1 MDVKTAGRTVQVFE
15 LFSQKKEPLSLSE
28 VSRALNMP
36 LSSCLYLVRALE
48 NRGYLYGVGA
58 HKSLYPTRK
67 ISEIANAIA
76 AGESWV
82 QRMEPKLARL
92 RDATQETVILGKR
105 QGRFGIIYIA
115 VLEGSRT
122 IRYSSQIGSLK
133 PLHASAI
140 GKAFLMSLD
149 AEKRSKLLEKLPLP
163 RVTPTTITDP
173 GALTKELLASRRRGY
188 AVTLGEHVSDV
199 MGIAKTV
206 TLGTEVFGIAVAGP
220 LYRMK
225 PEMARHAAKLEKTC
239 SNIEND
245 I

>member
-15 LFSQKKEPLSLSE
+15 LFSQKQQPLSLSE

-76 AGESWV
+76 AGEPWV
-82 QRMEPKLARL
+82 QRMEPKLAEL

-105 QGRFGIIYIA
+105 QGKFGVIYIA
-115 VLEGSRT
+115 VLEGPQT
-122 IRYSSQIGSLK
+122 IRYSSQIGDLK

-149 AEKRSKLLEKLPLP
+149 ADKRAKLLAKLPLP
-163 RVTPTTITDP
+163 KVTSTTFTDAE
-173 GALTKELLASRRRGY
+173 ALAKDLVAGRKRGY
-188 AVTLGEHVSDV
+188 ATTMGEHVSDV

-206 TLGTEVFGIAVAGP
+206 SLGAECFGIAVAGP

-225 PEMARHAAKLEKTC
+225 AEATRHAAKLEKVC
-239 SNIEND
+239 RDIENNL
-245 I
+245 